1 MRLRFTA
8 RAFRDLE
15 DISDY
20 IRTHSPSAAVRVSTA
35 ILESLETLP
44 AFPLIGR
51 QQSVAGVRRLVTRRY
66 RYLAYYRVDEASNEV
81 MILTI
86 QHPARDRRFDDG

>member
-20 IRTHSPSAAVRVSTA
+20 IRVHSPYAAARVSTA
-35 ILESLETLP
+35 ILESLETLTV
-44 AFPLIGR
+44 FPLLGR
-51 QQSVAGVRRLVTRRY
+51 RQSVAGVRKMVTRRY
-66 RYLAYYRVDEASNEV
+66 QYLAYYRVDEGSNEV
-81 MILTI
+81 VILSV
-86 QHPARDRRFDDG
+86 QHPARDREFDDI

>member
-20 IRTHSPSAAVRVSTA
+20 IRTHSPRTATRVSTA
-35 ILESLETLP
+35 ILESLDALT
-44 AFPLIGR
+44 AFPAIGR
-51 QQSVAGVRRLVTRRY
+51 RQSVAGVRKLVTKRY
-66 RYLAYYRVDEASNEV
+66 RYLAYYRIDEAADEV
-81 MILTI
+81 IILTV
-86 QHPARDRRFDDG
+86 QHSARERQFDDV